1 MGVAGTF
8 DKELLVIGVLY
19 SKEGKEVLAR
29 SKLESLYGAMLE
41 ISEKEEFLW
50 TDYYHSEMGI
60 PIFRRYL
67 LFANLVDPSRLA
79 RIKLE
84 TNEIESMLAENGKR
98 SVNLDPGM
106 LGLGR
111 FCLAT
116 TKDRSHRIPLTD
128 GIFSEL
134 TLIFEKGQFHAL
146 QWTYPDWASDPVKEM
161 LARWRKKIC
170 KAVAR

>member
-1 MGVAGTF
+1 MGVVRTF

-19 SKEGKEVLAR
+19 SNEGKETLAR
-29 SKLESLYGAMLE
+29 SKLESLYGAV
-41 ISEKEEFLW
+41 SEMSLKEEFLW
-50 TDYYHSEMGI
+50 TNYYQSEMGE
-60 PIFRRYL
+60 PIFRHYL
-67 LFANLVDPSRLA
+67 LFANLFDPSSLA

-84 TNEIESMLAENGKR
+84 TNEIESLLAENGKR

-146 QWTYPDWASDPVKEM
+146 QWTYPDWASDPVRGM

-170 KAVAR
+170 RAEDH